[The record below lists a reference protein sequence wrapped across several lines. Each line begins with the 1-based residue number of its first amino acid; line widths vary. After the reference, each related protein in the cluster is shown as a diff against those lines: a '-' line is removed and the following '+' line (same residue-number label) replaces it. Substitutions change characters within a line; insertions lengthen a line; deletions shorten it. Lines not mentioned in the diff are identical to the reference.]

1 MDRKTLMT
9 AVLMLSLI
17 GLATAQSETT
27 QLQNALSTILCVIV
41 QLLIFI
47 AGGIAIVIIVLNGI
61 KWTAS
66 SDDPGARKQAKQGIV
81 HAIVGLIIVLI
92 AIFVVT
98 TIVGAGNVAQM
109 AIMSG
114 CSA

>member
-1 MDRKTLMT
+1 MDRKLVMTGLM
-9 AVLMLSLI
+9 LLSLI
-17 GLATAQSETT
+17 GMAAAQTT
-27 QLQNALSTILCVIV
+27 QIQNALSTILCVIV
-41 QLLIFI
+41 QLLMFI

-92 AIFVVT
+92 AIFVVST
-98 TIVGAGNVAQM
+98 VVGAGNVAGN
-109 AIMSG
+109 AIISG
-114 CSA
+114 C

>member
-1 MDRKTLMT
+1 MDRKTLMAT
-9 AVLMLSLI
+9 LLMLGLI
-17 GLATAQSETT
+17 GTVSAGGETT
-27 QLQNALSTILCVIV
+27 AIQNALSTILCVIV

-47 AGGIAIVIIVLNGI
+47 AGGIAMVIIVLNGI

-92 AIFVVT
+92 AVFVVAT
-98 TIVGAGNVAQM
+98 VVGAGGSAWAAM
-109 AIMSG
+109 AG
-114 CSA
+114 C

>member
-1 MDRKTLMT
+1 MDTMKYMVVLA
-9 AVLMLSLI
+9 AVLMLASL
-17 GLATAQSETT
+17 GFAQEETT
-27 QLQNALSTILCVIV
+27 HLQNVLSTIMCVII

-66 SDDPGARKQAKQGIV
+66 SDDPGARKQAKEGII

-92 AIFVVT
+92 AV
-98 TIVGAGNVAQM
+98 TIVGVVIGAPNTGEV
-109 AIMSG
+109 IITG
-114 CSA
+114 C

>member
-1 MDRKTLMT
+1 MDNKCVMFGL
-9 AVLMLSLI
+9 LLI
-17 GLATAQSETT
+17 GLVGTVSAQPETS
-27 QLQNALSTILCVIV
+27 LLKDALSTILCVII

-66 SDDPGARKQAKQGIV
+66 SEDAGARKQAKQGIV

-92 AIFVVT
+92 AIFVVAT
-98 TIVGAGNVAQM
+98 VVGAGNLAGS
-109 AIMSG
+109 AIMST
-114 CSA
+114 CN